1 MAVAWGVGAA
11 RAQQCDQ
18 GKVLRQMDAASTK
31 FESAQADFSWDVL
44 QSVVQEHDIQT
55 GTIYF
60 ERHGAGSAAS
70 TSMAA
75 YVKQQNGQN
84 APKTVTYTDGELHLY
99 QPAINQL
106 TILKAGANQAQ
117 YESFLTLGFGGS
129 GKDLEANWQVSCNGM
144 EKIGNTNTAR
154 LQLKPKQQSVA
165 NTFSQ
170 VTIWVDPAQGVSLKQ
185 VFDEP
190 SGDSRTATY
199 SNIKVNTRLDPDV
212 FKIKTRPD
220 TAVVRK

>member
-1 MAVAWGVGAA
+1 MVVAFGASVA
-11 RAQQCDQ
+11 GAQQCDQ
-18 GKVLRQMDAASTK
+18 TKVLRQMDVAAAK

-44 QSVVQEHDIQT
+44 QAVVQEHDIQT

-60 ERHGAGSAAS
+60 ERHGSGGAAS

-84 APKTVTYTDGELHLY
+84 APKTVTYTGGELQLY

-106 TILKAGANQAQ
+106 TILKPGANQAQ

-129 GKDLEANWQVSCNGM
+129 GKDLEANWQVSCGGM
-144 EKIGNTNTAR
+144 EKIGNTMTAK

-190 SGDSRTATY
+190 SGDNRTATY
-199 SNIKVNTRLDPDV
+199 SNIKVNTKLDADL

>member
-1 MAVAWGVGAA
+1 MGVAG
-11 RAQQCDQ
+11 AQQCDQ
-18 GKVLRQMDAASTK
+18 AKVLRQMDAAAAK
-31 FESAQADFSWDVL
+31 FESAQADFSWNVL
-44 QSVVQEHDIQT
+44 QAVVQEHDIQT

-60 ERHGAGSAAS
+60 ERHGGSGAASAS

-84 APKTVTYTDGELHLY
+84 APKTVTYTGGELQLY

-129 GKDLEANWQVSCNGM
+129 GKDLEANWQVSCSGM
-144 EKIGNTNTAR
+144 EKIGATATAK

-170 VTIWVDPAQGVSLKQ
+170 VTIWVDPAQAVSLKQ

-199 SNIKVNTRLDPDV
+199 TNIKVNTKLDADL
-212 FKIKTRPD
+212 FKIKTKPD
-220 TAVVRK
+220 TTVVRK